1 MSCPSEFIILRKY
14 NNSIIPESQREFMYK
29 KFMEDSLFSP
39 NDYMTGNKLKDKD
52 SWVAKY
58 LPIPKGEEAI
68 SLYVNM
74 TTGEVFEDIFNMHFI
89 TDFTTLKELW
99 NMHSLNPQI
108 LINVETAK
116 EIIQAIEY
124 ILSGNYSEQ
133 VENILKNNYISV
145 FGEHYPLYLTRYDF
159 GENKE
164 IDSDWLRREKYYLNK
179 AKCALSAFVWLMDEN
194 TLNEYKYD
202 LLYCI

>member
-1 MSCPSEFIILRKY
+1 MNKIKVIKTSISIAIIVAVWTVVTNMNLVSSYILPPPQKEF
-14 NNSIIPESQREFMYK
+14 NSLVKMIQS
-29 KFMEDSLFSP
+29 
-39 NDYMTGNKLKDKD
+39 
-52 SWVAKY
+52 
-58 LPIPKGEEAI
+58 
-68 SLYVNM
+68 
-74 TTGEVFEDIFNMHFI
+74 GEVFEDIFNMHFI
-89 TDFTTLKELW
+89 TDFTTLKEAW

-116 EIIQAIEY
+116 EILQAIEY

-133 VENILKNNYISV
+133 VENILKNYYISV

-179 AKCALSAFVWLMDEN
+179 TKCALSAFVWLMNEN

>member
-14 NNSIIPESQREFMYK
+14 NTSIIPESQRESMYK
-29 KFMEDSLFSP
+29 QFMEDNLFSP
-39 NDYMTGNKLKDKD
+39 NDYITGDKLKDKD
-52 SWVAKY
+52 SWIAKY
-58 LPIPKGEEAI
+58 LPIPKGEEI
-68 SLYVNM
+68 INLYVNM

-89 TDFTTLKELW
+89 TDFTTLKEEW

-108 LINVETAK
+108 IVNVETAK
-116 EIIQAIEY
+116 EIVQAIEY

-133 VENILKNNYISV
+133 AENILKNYYISV
-145 FGEHYPLYLTRYDF
+145 FGEHYPLYLLRYDF

-164 IDSDWLRREKYYLNK
+164 IDSVWLRREKYYLNK
-179 AKCALSAFVWLMDEN
+179 VKCALSAFIWLMNEN

-202 LLYCI
+202 LLYLI